1 MRQVLLQAL
10 HRPDRS
16 PSQRYRIEQY
26 LPYLQ
31 SHGYRF
37 RYSYLLNE
45 RDDRAYYKPGQ
56 YLRKGWIVGRS
67 TAKRLGEIATATR
80 HDLLFV
86 QRESFMLGTAF
97 FEQAMAR
104 RRPLIFDFDD
114 AIWMQLV
121 SAANRNLA
129 FLKDA
134 SKTEKIIRSAALV
147 FAGNAYLAD
156 YARQFNRE
164 VVVIPTTI
172 DTDSYRRVE
181 VARDGRICIGW
192 TGSFSTIEHLKTALP
207 ALERIRGRF
216 GDRVTFRIIGDPAFR
231 SEALGVQGIPWQ
243 SATETRD
250 LSYIDI
256 GIMPLPD
263 NEWTKGKCGAKGL
276 QYMAMGIATLMSP
289 VGVNTEIIQPGV
301 NGFLPRDEEEW
312 VHYLSLLIEDAELR
326 KRLGEAG
333 RRTVE
338 EKYSVRAWRD
348 HYLNHFN
355 QLTNQRS

>member
-1 MRQVLLQAL
+1 MKQVLLQAL

-26 LPYLQ
+26 LGYLGA
-31 SHGYRF
+31 HGYHF
-37 RYSYLLNE
+37 HYSSLLNAQ
-45 RDDRAYYKPGQ
+45 DDLAYYRPGHYVQ
-56 YLRKGWIVGRS
+56 KGRIVLRS
-67 TAKRLGEIATATR
+67 TAKRLMEIPSARR
-80 HDLLFV
+80 HDLIFV
-86 QRESFMLGTAF
+86 QRESYMLGTAF

-121 SAANRNLA
+121 SEANRNLS

-134 SKTEKIIRSAALV
+134 AKTEKIIRAAALV
-147 FAGNAYLAD
+147 FAGNEYLAD
-156 YARQFNRE
+156 YARRFNRE

-172 DTDSYRRVE
+172 DTDSYRRQPVE
-181 VARDGRICIGW
+181 RDGRVCIGW

-207 ALERIRGRF
+207 ALTRVRERF
-216 GDRVTFRIIGDPAFR
+216 GDRVAFRIIGDASFR

-289 VGVNTEIIQPGV
+289 VGVNTEIIRPGV

-312 VHYLSLLIEDAELR
+312 VHYLSLLVEDAALR
-326 KRLGEAG
+326 SRLGEAG

-348 HYLNHFN
+348 RYLYYFN
-355 QLTNQRS
+355 QLTNKP